1 MKKLLLVLVLG
12 CSILIAKGENMKEIY
27 LAGGCFWGVQGY
39 FDKVIGVQNSVVGY
53 ANGKS
58 DKTSYY
64 ELKSSDHAEA
74 IKIVFDENV
83 VNLGEILARF
93 FSIIDP
99 FSLDK
104 QGNDQGRQ
112 YRSGIFWSDASLE
125 PEIRA
130 FVANEQKKYDKKFAV
145 IIEPL
150 KNFVIAEEYHQ
161 KYLEKNPNGYCHI
174 DLSKAN
180 KPIYD
185 ESKFK
190 IPQKADLKANLSD
203 LQYSVTQ
210 NKATERAF
218 SSPYD
223 KHYKKG
229 IYVDIVT
236 KKPLFSS
243 TDKFN
248 SGSGWPSFTKPITT
262 DALNFHN
269 DTSFGMTR
277 TEVTSRLGGSHLGH
291 VFEDGPKDKGGMRYC
306 INGASLEF
314 IPYEEMDQKGYGDY
328 KIYVK

>member
-1 MKKLLLVLVLG
+1 ML
-12 CSILIAKGENMKEIY
+12 
-27 LAGGCFWGVQGY
+27 
-39 FDKVIGVQNSVVGY
+39 
-53 ANGKS
+53 
-58 DKTSYY
+58 
-64 ELKSSDHAEA
+64 
-74 IKIVFDENV
+74 
-83 VNLGEILARF
+83 
-93 FSIIDP
+93 
-99 FSLDK
+99 
-104 QGNDQGRQ
+104 
-112 YRSGIFWSDASLE
+112 
-125 PEIRA
+125 
-130 FVANEQKKYDKKFAV
+130 
-145 IIEPL
+145 IEPL

-161 KYLEKNPNGYCHI
+161 KYFEKNPNGYCHI

-180 KPIYD
+180 KPVYD

-210 NKATERAF
+210 NKATEKAF

-262 DALNFHN
+262 DALDFHN